1 MKNIEQH
8 FLLNIFCIFYWFVSK
23 HLSSASCIIHCIWIC
38 LKCLTFNSL
47 TVFWMSGIVH
57 TWLNYWEIIGVNSV
71 EGGGGLLKK
80 NPVCSL
86 TFSHSWLQRNL
97 HVGGKF
103 IACMGYDLS
112 KREIIRKYLFT
123 SFQKHLKHKSQ
134 TEIGGIF
141 ACMCNHQHLH
151 LTACQSNKSFI

>member
-80 NPVCSL
+80 KTSVQPYI
-86 TFSHSWLQRNL
+86 FSQ
-97 HVGGKF
+97 
-103 IACMGYDLS
+103 
-112 KREIIRKYLFT
+112 
-123 SFQKHLKHKSQ
+123 
-134 TEIGGIF
+134 
-141 ACMCNHQHLH
+141 
-151 LTACQSNKSFI
+151 LTAAELACWRQIHSMHGIWFIKERNNKKILVYKLPKTLKAQKSNWNRRHFCMHVQSPALTSYSMPIK